1 MDCAAFQYLPQ
12 RLLIHPQVVTRR
24 RLNILVPC
32 QLLDKGDVGTVMQ
45 KRSAKRVPQQMG
57 GEFLGDA
64 GFAAEPPKQL
74 GHVVAR
80 QPPRLLTRGNEERR
94 MGVPAKP

>member
-1 MDCAAFQYLPQ
+1 M
-12 RLLIHPQVVTRR
+12 R
-24 RLNILVPC
+24 
-32 QLLDKGDVGTVMQ
+32 
-45 KRSAKRVPQQMG
+45 

-80 QPPRLLTRGNEERR
+80 QPPRLLARGNEKRR